1 MSFSAT
7 PAFLNAAI
15 TAVIRLAFSFIAALL
30 AALLPVERLVEPDRA
45 DGVLD
50 QFAVRGMADES
61 VAAAKIVGHWLGF
74 APALLIAALVAAAL
88 FPMDGAA
95 MLRLVLALAIGTPAL
110 AGLGV
115 TAAALHAGM
124 RAEGRRIGRAAC
136 GESGCQYV

>member
-1 MSFSAT
+1 MRISDWSSDVCSSD
-7 PAFLNAAI
+7 L
-15 TAVIRLAFSFIAALL
+15 
-30 AALLPVERLVEPDRA
+30 RLVEPDRA

-88 FPMDGAA
+88 FQMDGAA

-110 AGLGV
+110 AALGV
-115 TAAALHAGM
+115 TAAALT
-124 RAEGRRIGRAAC
+124 AEIGRAH
-136 GESGCQYV
+136 V

>member
-1 MSFSAT
+1 MDLTVLTHSFPTRRSS
-7 PAFLNAAI
+7 N
-15 TAVIRLAFSFIAALL
+15 LAWVAALL

-88 FPMDGAA
+88 FQMDGAA

-110 AGLGV
+110 AALGV
-115 TAAALHAGM
+115 TAAALTAGL
-124 RAEGRRIGRAAC
+124 RGAGAIAGQIGRAH
-136 GESGCQYV
+136 V